1 LLGVAANKEKAQAN
15 ENNKRAAAMVKLKRE
30 EEHQTWRQIA
40 QELNLN
46 GFKTSQGGTFQAT
59 QAMRLY
65 KEVLN

>member
-30 EEHQTWRQIA
+30 KEHRTWRQIA